1 MVYCALIPDAITIT
15 QTVNTALFNLI
26 DLRYMENFS
35 LVRKLMYG
43 RYGSDQLSF
52 FLLVVYIVLIL
63 LSGLP
68 HLEALSWLA
77 LAVLLWDLFRM
88 FSRRIDRRR
97 AENARFLALAGPAI
111 RWLRMR
117 RTIRRDKEHR
127 YFKCPNCGQYL
138 RVPRGKGK
146 ITVNCRNC
154 GASFEERS

>member
-1 MVYCALIPDAITIT
+1 MV
-15 QTVNTALFNLI
+15 
-26 DLRYMENFS
+26 MNFI
-35 LVRKLMYG
+35 RKLMYG

-68 HLEALSWLA
+68 HLEVLSWLA

-88 FSRRIDRRR
+88 FSRSHAKRR
-97 AENARFLALAGPAI
+97 AENAKFLQAVVPLLKWY
-111 RWLRMR
+111 RLR
-117 RTIRRDKEHR
+117 RTIRQDKEHC